1 MIRTIFWCLS
11 LLMTF
16 HQAGA
21 SAQCL
26 QHRGP
31 ILLRPSSAPSQSPFA
46 ASRSMRPQQ
55 DKASGSR
62 EPTLPQFSIA
72 KPPLN
77 NLTFLATTQIALST
91 KEGLPVRG
99 PQTHTIP
106 DTDLSKPNHSETPNL
121 APSTYPFIGV
131 PPSPLA
137 FYGRNIFGEGT
148 LFLSQQPL
156 RNFLRWL
163 GHPNQNFYK
172 PF

>member
-11 LLMTF
+11 LLTAF

-31 ILLRPSSAPSQSPFA
+31 ILLRPSSVPSESPFA
-46 ASRSMRPQQ
+46 TSWSLRPLQA
-55 DKASGSR
+55 KAIGSW
-62 EPTLPQFSIA
+62 EPTSAQLSVA
-72 KPPLN
+72 KPLN
-77 NLTFLATTQIALST
+77 NLTFFVTTKIATPA
-91 KEGLPVRG
+91 KEGLPARG
-99 PQTHTIP
+99 PQTQTIP
-106 DTDLSKPNHSETPNL
+106 DTDLSKPNHSENSNL

-148 LFLSQQPL
+148 LFLPRQPL

-163 GHPNQNFYK
+163 GP
-172 PF
+172 